1 MCTIVFVAELSIMEK
16 KEKKKSSG
24 EWINELQYLST
35 MEYYTV
41 LTSLEINFKNMYIES
56 KSKL

>member
-1 MCTIVFVAELSIMEK
+1 MEK

-35 MEYYTV
+35 MEYYIV
-41 LTSLEINFKNMYIES
+41 LYTTYIKKNKILSFAATWMNLEIII
-56 KSKL
+56 

>member
-35 MEYYTV
+35 MESYTV

>member
-1 MCTIVFVAELSIMEK
+1 MCTIVFVAELSIIEK